1 MTILDDIYEPMCRG
15 PHLDP
20 NVDRDEE
27 YERLLHDS
35 EYEEWHEAHQDE
47 HAREVIRKTYTK
59 LDQRIRL
66 PLDLLLTCRT
76 SIFKELYMK
85 NILQYL
91 FDETNDSLKAQ
102 RENQS
107 TKSAASPFF
116 RYKQMDAGQSTTVR
130 FLPAGPG
137 LAPGLNFLVEKRIVR
152 LRFADPNDEKNEIS
166 LSFRPMYVKTA
177 DDPVMSQVQAI
188 YKEADA
194 EEKVGH
200 DARAKQLRSTASR
213 HWVKPEFFAQGFVV
227 RPGMKEDNI
236 PENPIR
242 IFELSKQ
249 LVNKIRTAINS
260 DDPDTMLAGSP
271 EHGTK
276 GTPFIIKKTMTGDGK
291 WPSYTESGFGNKPSA
306 LSEDQKA
313 AIVKYNLFN
322 LTEFLPKIPDEDEYE
337 LLAEIMAQSLAGDR
351 LWKPEWEARLKVST
365 I

>member
-1 MTILDDIYEPMCRG
+1 
-15 PHLDP
+15 
-20 NVDRDEE
+20 
-27 YERLLHDS
+27 
-35 EYEEWHEAHQDE
+35 
-47 HAREVIRKTYTK
+47 
-59 LDQRIRL
+59 
-66 PLDLLLTCRT
+66 
-76 SIFKELYMK
+76 
-85 NILQYL
+85 
-91 FDETNDSLKAQ
+91 
-102 RENQS
+102 
-107 TKSAASPFF
+107 
-116 RYKQMDAGQSTTVR
+116 
-130 FLPAGPG
+130 
-137 LAPGLNFLVEKRIVR
+137 
-152 LRFADPNDEKNEIS
+152 
-166 LSFRPMYVKTA
+166 
-177 DDPVMSQVQAI
+177 
-188 YKEADA
+188 
-194 EEKVGH
+194 
-200 DARAKQLRSTASR
+200 
-213 HWVKPEFFAQGFVV
+213 
-227 RPGMKEDNI
+227 MKEDNI

-337 LLAEIMAQSLAGDR
+337 LLAEIMEQSLAGDR